1 MIDTATV
8 DPPAPDAMNARWRAL
23 LRSFGTLLLGE
34 SAARVFGLLTFVLL
48 ARRLGPAGFGLVATA
63 LSIVGWFGL
72 VADQG
77 TSLTTMRDISRDP
90 RRFREIAERMLG
102 LRIALTV
109 PFVAILVGG
118 AFVLSNSTYDRDVYI
133 RFAVAVPAVALN
145 LRWLV
150 LGVSGARLIAFG
162 NIAAQLV
169 ILVGVLL
176 LVTTEADAPLMAY
189 VAAAGELVFALVIL
203 AMLIPRYG
211 VLRPRLDLHVWWATL
226 RSGLPLMVS
235 AFARGV
241 IYSFDLVVIAFLID
255 PAHSGYYATGSKPA
269 MFVIQA
275 IGLFYVSFLASYS
288 AAHPEAGAD
297 LFRRTV
303 RLGLGVSIPIALAL
317 TVGAEFVVPLIVG
330 ERYAL
335 AAPVL
340 AILAWKIPFSALS
353 SPYNGVL
360 LVADRQVLLMRNNVA
375 GAAVNVVGDLIA
387 ARTVGIYGVAVVSLI
402 ATITILVLNYRTAV
416 GLRLAP
422 PIRGAL

>member
-1 MIDTATV
+1 MIDPTTV
-8 DPPAPDAMNARWRAL
+8 DPSAPDTAHTRWRAL
-23 LRSFGTLLLGE
+23 LRSFVTLLLGE

-133 RFAVAVPAVALN
+133 RFAVGVPAVALN

-150 LGVSGARLIAFG
+150 LGVRGARLIAFG
-162 NIAAQLV
+162 NIAAQV
-169 ILVGVLL
+169 AILVGVVLL
-176 LVTTEADAPLMAY
+176 ITTETDAPLMAY

-211 VLRPRLDLHVWWATL
+211 VLRPRLDLPVWWATL
-226 RSGLPLMVS
+226 RSGSPLMVS

-241 IYSFDLVVIAFLID
+241 LYSFDLVVIAFLID

-269 MFVIQA
+269 MFAIQA

-288 AAHPEAGAD
+288 AAHPEAAAD

-330 ERYAL
+330 DRYAL

-402 ATITILVLNYRTAV
+402 ATIMILVLNYRTAV
-416 GLRLAP
+416 SLRLAP
-422 PIRGAL
+422 PLRGVL